1 MPGDPGQ
8 RAALVPSAGEFMTDS
23 SILRPLKHAAAWLLL
38 CGSAPAAFPTEPDV
52 ATVLEEAELI
62 YQTGA
67 GPETAYEY
75 LSGAGAAAAATE
87 VMVRRAR
94 YASEAGMVA
103 EAEELYWE
111 LLNRDPQDGMLYNAL
126 GFLLAEFEYARLQ
139 EALALLD
146 RALELTPN
154 QPEIYSSYGFA
165 LAQLG
170 YLDEAEEYYAQ
181 AVQLLDGRYSKEILL
196 DYGVLLLETGQD
208 ERAISIFGRM
218 AELDPDS
225 PESTLYPQLMWM
237 LHKRQVLPETLELL
251 ASIEQELGTA
261 RRLPPEIQLTL
272 FYAYALYL
280 YGDEAAARLQL
291 SHIAV
296 DETLPRRNLE
306 LYAKVREEMGD
317 VAEAER
323 VYRFLLNLDPDN
335 PHYRSDLVFLLAE
348 AGRKL
353 PEAAAIAERGLELTP
368 DWPELLASYAWVLH
382 RQGRPTAAI
391 AVIERS
397 LNREYGM
404 KQYELVRTFAHYGVL
419 LWERGFQDYAIDF
432 WRQALSIDREH
443 DILLESLQSYDI
455 APEALGF

>member
-8 RAALVPSAGEFMTDS
+8 RAALVPPAGEFMTDS
-23 SILRPLKHAAAWLLL
+23 SILRSLKHAAAWLLL
-38 CGSAPAAFPTEPDV
+38 CGSAPAAFPTDPDV

-75 LSGAGAAAAATE
+75 LSGAGAAAEATE

-139 EALALLD
+139 EAIALLD
-146 RALELTPN
+146 RALELAPN

-208 ERAISIFGRM
+208 ERAVSIFGRM

-237 LHKRQVLPETLELL
+237 LHQRQVLPETLELL

-432 WRQALSIDREH
+432 WRQALSIDSEH